1 MKGKLLLIGAL
12 GFSLTAEA
20 RVSRSEQIRRGNEM
34 GNQMGSQ
41 ISNDAQ
47 QGQSTTGSNH
57 ASLQNSANHNVN
69 NSQRGQAV
77 SLIMY
82 GALGLAAQVKFSQC
96 SVGGFPACVAGGVL
110 LGMALQSKKSADS
123 YTGPIQ
129 TSRDNACEFQ
139 GGSGCGPNT
148 NPYDPIVRNGPTI
161 PEPQVRKIKDELARK
176 GIKVDSKGRVTLP
189 DGQQVDPNDPSSLE
203 AALGPEGAGK
213 LMAEVGEMEKDAL
226 ARTDQV
232 KTNTAANAGFE
243 SGGSGDPGTVAGYD
257 EIEAARQAAALA
269 ARARARGP
277 AQVSGLSK
285 NFNGD
290 PIGVAG
296 DSIFVMM
303 SRRYQL
309 KNSQN
314 TFLGAESN

>member
-1 MKGKLLLIGAL
+1 MKTKLLMIGAL
-12 GFSLTAEA
+12 GFSLATEA
-20 RVSRSEQIRRGNEM
+20 RVSRSEQARRGNAM
-34 GNQMGSQ
+34 GNQIGSQ
-41 ISNDAQ
+41 ISNDSQ

-57 ASLQNSANHNVN
+57 ASLQTSANHNVN

-77 SLIMY
+77 STIMF
-82 GALGLAAQVKFSQC
+82 GALGAAAQKQWAVCGS
-96 SVGGFPACVAGGVL
+96 GGYPACIAAGVL
-110 LGMALQSKKSADS
+110 VGMAVQSKKSADS

-129 TSRDNACEFQ
+129 ASRDNACEFQ

-148 NPYDPIVRNGPTI
+148 NPYDPVVRDGPRI
-161 PEPQVRKIKDELARK
+161 PEPRLAQIRNELDKK

-189 DGQQVDPNDPSSLE
+189 DGQQVDASNPSSLE
-203 AALGPEGAGK
+203 AALGADGASK
-213 LMAEVGEMEKDAL
+213 LMAEVRDIEKDAL

-232 KTNTAANAGFE
+232 KTNTATAGFE
-243 SGGSGDPGTVAGYD
+243 SGGGGELGTIAGYD
-257 EIEAARQAAALA
+257 EVEAARQAAALG
-269 ARARARGP
+269 RARARGP